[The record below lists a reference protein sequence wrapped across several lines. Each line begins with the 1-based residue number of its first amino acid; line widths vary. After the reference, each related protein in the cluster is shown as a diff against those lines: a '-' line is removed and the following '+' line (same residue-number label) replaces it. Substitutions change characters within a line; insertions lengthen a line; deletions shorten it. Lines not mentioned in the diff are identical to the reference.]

1 MEVIH
6 PTEAGLSTARLAD
19 TDSLIQ
25 SYVDRGQIAGAIVL
39 IARHGQVAHL
49 RCYGLRDVEAGQ
61 PMCPDTLFRIASM
74 AKPITAV
81 ATMMLYEEGLLGL
94 DDPIADY
101 LPAFKDTPVYAG
113 NSPSGPVLIA
123 REREITVRHLLTHA
137 SGICLGADRDDA
149 LDALYFDAVERLK
162 RAPGT
167 TNQSAAQALAQL
179 PLAFQPGTGW
189 RYGLSFEVLAA
200 LIEVVSGQWFDVFLR
215 QRIFQPLGMEDTGHI
230 VPREKAPRLAALY
243 GASPAGG
250 LDLLESPAHSVHV
263 LPPDFEFASG
273 KHWLSGGGMMV
284 STVAD
289 YARFGRPLL
298 CSGMLLNGGALEG
311 TRLLRPET
319 VALMTRNHV
328 PDALLPLEG
337 GHAGHGHG
345 LGVQVVLEDRA
356 GDAHAGAFAGSGGH
370 GTYFWADPRAGL
382 LGLLMLQLDPIPTPI
397 HDAFRWSTYRALVE

>member
-6 PTEAGLSTARLAD
+6 PKEAGLSTARLAD
-19 TDSLIQ
+19 TDALVQ
-25 SYVDRGQIAGAIVL
+25 GYVDCGQIAGAIAL

-61 PMCPDTLFRIASM
+61 PMRPDTLFRIASM

-81 ATMMLYEEGLLGL
+81 ATMMLYEKGLLGL
-94 DDPIADY
+94 DDPIAGY
-101 LPAFKDTPVYAG
+101 LPAFKNTPVYAG
-113 NSPSGPVLIA
+113 GSPSGPVLIA
-123 REREITVRHLLTHA
+123 REREITVRHLLTHT
-137 SGICLGADRDDA
+137 SGICLGADRNSP
-149 LDALYFDAVERLK
+149 LDALYHDAVEGLK
-162 RAPGT
+162 RRPGT

-200 LIEVVSGQWFDVFLR
+200 LIEVVAGEWFDVFLR
-215 QRIFQPLGMEDTGHI
+215 QRIFQPLGMEDTGHL
-230 VPREKAPRLAALY
+230 VPLEKASRLSALY

-273 KHWLSGGGMMV
+273 KYWLSGGGMMV
-284 STVAD
+284 STGVD
-289 YARFGRPLL
+289 YARLAQ
-298 CSGMLLNGGALEG
+298 MLLNGGALEG

-319 VALMTRNHV
+319 VALMARNHL
-328 PDALLPLEG
+328 PDALLSLKG

-345 LGVQVVLEDRA
+345 LGVRVALEDRA
-356 GDAHAGAFAGSGGH
+356 ADACAGAFTGSGGH

-382 LGLLMLQLDPIPTPI
+382 LGLLMLQLDPIPTAI
-397 HDAFRWSTYRALVE
+397 HDAFRRSTYRAWVE

>member
-6 PTEAGLSTARLAD
+6 PTGAGLSTARLTD
-19 TDSLIQ
+19 TDNLIQ
-25 SYVDRGQIAGAIVL
+25 SYVDRGQIAGAIAT

-61 PMCPDTLFRIASM
+61 PMCPRTLFRIASM

-113 NSPSGPVLIA
+113 GSPSGPILIG
-123 REREITVRHLLTHA
+123 REREITVRHLLTHT
-137 SGICLGADRDDA
+137 SGICLGADRGSP

-162 RAPGT
+162 RASDT

-200 LIEVVSGQWFDVFLR
+200 LIEIVSGEWFDVFLR
-215 QRIFQPLGMEDTGHI
+215 QRIYEPLGMDDTGHI
-230 VPREKAPRLAALY
+230 VPREKASRLAALY
-243 GASPAGG
+243 GASPTGG
-250 LDLLESPAHSVHV
+250 LDLLESSAHSVHV

-289 YARFGRPLL
+289 YARLAQ
-298 CSGMLLNGGALEG
+298 MLLNGGALEG

-319 VALMTRNHV
+319 VALMTRNHL
-328 PDALLPLEG
+328 PDALRPLEG
-337 GHAGHGHG
+337 GRAGTGHG
-345 LGVQVVLEDRA
+345 LGVRVVLEDRA
-356 GDAHAGAFAGSGGH
+356 GDAHAGAFTGSGGH
-370 GTYFWADPRAGL
+370 GTYFWADPQAGL
-382 LGLLMLQLDPIPTPI
+382 LGLLMLQLNPIPTAI
-397 HDAFRWSTYRALVE
+397 HDAFRQSTYRALQL